1 VPILNGINHD
11 EELIFIAGLG
21 LAVSG
26 GSFVPVPEDPA
37 ATGGYE
43 TDIASVLGVS
53 AERASS
59 IAAEYPLAA
68 YPAPVLAFS
77 ALVSDANF
85 ACPALQVDRW
95 TSKRAPTFAYQFNED
110 NAPQRFAG
118 PQFPP
123 IATHEAELQFLFD
136 EPNAPFP
143 GTLNADQESLAGTMR
158 AAWANFAASGDP
170 SSEALPWPLSD
181 DGGQVMSL
189 LAPQPQVE
197 TDFASIHHCAFW
209 AA

>member
-1 VPILNGINHD
+1 VP
-11 EELIFIAGLG
+11 A
-21 LAVSG
+21 
-26 GSFVPVPEDPA
+26 DPA
-37 ATGGYE
+37 AAGGYE

-53 AERASS
+53 AERASA

-95 TSKRAPTFAYQFNED
+95 TSARVPTFAYEFDED

-118 PQFPP
+118 PAFPP
-123 IATHEAELQFLFD
+123 VATHEAELQFLFD

-143 GTLNADQESLAGTMR
+143 GALTPDQEMLADSMR
-158 AAWANFAASGDP
+158 TAWSNFAANGDP
-170 SSEALPWPLSD
+170 ASPALFWPSVD
-181 DGGQVMSL
+181 DGDHVMSL
-189 LAPQPQVE
+189 VAPAPQLE
-197 TDFASIHHCAFW
+197 TDFASIHHCGFW
-209 AA
+209 AAGVGG